1 MEEQAV
7 RVAVPAT
14 TANLG
19 PGLDVLGMALDL
31 YNNLELRLPAQAGT
45 QVEATGEGAQIL
57 SRSGSRLLVDAVRLV
72 FARAGFFPPGL
83 HIRQHNVIPLFRG
96 LGSSAA
102 AVAGGVAAANALLP
116 EPLPAEELL
125 RIAVR
130 LEGHPDNVT
139 PALFGGFTAACQWQG
154 KVKQIRV
161 EPPDDLRLVV
171 AVPAFA
177 LPTHKSRGMLP
188 KRVELSDAVFNMG
201 RVALWVAAMQ
211 NGDLDLLVWAAED
224 RMHQTHRGAL
234 VPGLADVIREA
245 KLAGAKAAALSGA
258 GPSVVAFAVGDTGG
272 IGEAMEAAFLSH
284 GVESR
289 ILIMAPGRKGALA
302 CTEKIGYMTEV

>member
-1 MEEQAV
+1 MEEQAI

-31 YNNLELRLPAQAGT
+31 YNTVEIRLPAEAGT
-45 QVEATGEGAQIL
+45 QVEASGEGAQIL

-72 FARAGFFPPGL
+72 FARAGFFPRGL
-83 HIRQHNVIPLFRG
+83 YIRQHNVIPLFRG

-116 EPLPAEELL
+116 QPLPDEELL

-161 EPPDDLRLVV
+161 EPPDGLRLVV
-171 AVPAFA
+171 AVPAFT
-177 LPTHKSRGMLP
+177 LPTNKSRGMLP

-211 NGDLDLLVWAAED
+211 NGDLDLLAWAAED
-224 RMHQTHRGAL
+224 RVHQIHRGAL
-234 VPGLADVIREA
+234 VPGLSEVIREA
-245 KLAGAKAAALSGA
+245 KHAGAKAAALSGA
-258 GPSVVAFAVGDTGG
+258 GPSVVAFAAGDTGG
-272 IGEAMEAAFLSH
+272 IGEAMQNTFLSH

-289 ILIMAPGRKGALA
+289 IIITGPGRKGALE
-302 CTEKIGYMTEV
+302 CTEKIGRTTEV